1 MAAFINYEN
10 IIAMYNIELQR
21 ITLET
26 AQTDVLQAV
35 ENICDQF
42 KMENHFGTISTALHE
57 VISLMERFSNDAE
70 APFTVNFYVEE
81 EKVSVQI
88 LNYRQWEDVQRAF
101 DTCSVNDADATAF
114 IAKTLLDKVEFRENT
129 IWMEID
135 AAATADQP
143 DRAQI
148 LHNETVKAEQK
159 QESANRR

>member
-1 MAAFINYEN
+1 
-10 IIAMYNIELQR
+10 MYNIELQR

>member
-42 KMENHFGTISTALHE
+42 KMENHFGTISMALHE

-114 IAKTLLDKVEFRENT
+114 TAKTLLDKVEFRENT